1 MIVMEI
7 LILNTKG
14 GNLSLIM
21 LDFVVKVKKEYY
33 PQTLLEV
40 WKYEKRT
47 KMENFVIDELEAS
60 SSDYETVWLVSSD
73 FDNDETES
81 DNKKDNNQSN
91 E

>member
-7 LILNTKG
+7 LNLNTKG

-40 WKYEKRT
+40 WKYEKRN
-47 KMENFVIDELEAS
+47 KMENFVIDELESS
-60 SSDYETVWLVSSD
+60 SSDDETVWLVSSD

>member
-47 KMENFVIDELEAS
+47 KMENFVMDELEAS
-60 SSDYETVWLVSSD
+60 SSDDETVWLVSSD

>member
-7 LILNTKG
+7 LNLNTKG